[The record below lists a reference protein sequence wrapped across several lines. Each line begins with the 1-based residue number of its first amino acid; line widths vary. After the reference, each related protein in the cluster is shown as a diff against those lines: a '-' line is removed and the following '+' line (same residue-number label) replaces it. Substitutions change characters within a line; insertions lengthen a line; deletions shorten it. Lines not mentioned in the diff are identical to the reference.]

1 MYIRVSH
8 TNVNI
13 YKVWSV
19 GSELTTRLAYIAVW
33 ICASR
38 PARNN
43 GTDLYQENG
52 IWRFMQW
59 RQFAWNANPVF

>member
-1 MYIRVSH
+1 MYTRVSR

-43 GTDLYQENG
+43 ETDLYSSEVLT
-52 IWRFMQW
+52 
-59 RQFAWNANPVF
+59 AWFCGEIK

>member
-1 MYIRVSH
+1 MYTRVTH

-13 YKVWSV
+13 YKVWSA

-33 ICASR
+33 ICAAR

-43 GTDLYQENG
+43 GTD
-52 IWRFMQW
+52 
-59 RQFAWNANPVF
+59 V

>member
-1 MYIRVSH
+1 MYIPVSH

-33 ICASR
+33 ICVSR

-43 GTDLYQENG
+43 GTDLYSVGESIQYTMG
-52 IWRFMQW
+52 
-59 RQFAWNANPVF
+59 

>member
-8 TNVNI
+8 TNVNM

-43 GTDLYQENG
+43 GTDLYNENA
-52 IWRFMQW
+52 IAQ
-59 RQFAWNANPVF
+59 

>member
-8 TNVNI
+8 TYVNI

-19 GSELTTRLAYIAVW
+19 GSELTTRLAYIAVR

-43 GTDLYQENG
+43 GTDLY
-52 IWRFMQW
+52 
-59 RQFAWNANPVF
+59 VFVEK